1 VAKLRIRVS
10 VVADLTNFENLS
22 NLYLL
27 SPNSVFKHFWK
38 KNSSTTCLIGC
49 NAPIFAERT
58 FGIMPVTKIEKTE
71 LLRRCWEV
79 FNRHG
84 YYGTSVSMLAEAT
97 GLGKSGLMH
106 HHLSKES
113 LMRAVVEYAQE
124 ELRSYV
130 FSVAQEDLPP
140 EQRLE
145 KLLRRQNRLAK
156 YERRGCF
163 FANTALETGREGL
176 FNAQI
181 EATYDEWQKT
191 VAGILAA
198 VMPLEEAAETAYRL
212 LLEYEGSVTM
222 YKLSGDEQ
230 HLERLVA
237 RSVALFGKKMIKQI

>member
-1 VAKLRIRVS
+1 M
-10 VVADLTNFENLS
+10 
-22 NLYLL
+22 
-27 SPNSVFKHFWK
+27 
-38 KNSSTTCLIGC
+38 
-49 NAPIFAERT
+49 PI
-58 FGIMPVTKIEKTE
+58 TKIDKKE

-84 YYGTSVSMLAEAT
+84 YYGTSVKMLADST

-124 ELRSYV
+124 ELRTYV
-130 FSVAQEDLPP
+130 FAVAQEDLPP

-176 FNAQI
+176 FNEQVQ
-181 EATYDEWQKT
+181 ATYDEWQAT
-191 VAGILAA
+191 VAGILAEI
-198 VMPLEEAAETAYRL
+198 MPPEEATETAYRL

-230 HLERLVA
+230 HLERFVSRA
-237 RSVALFGKKMIKQI
+237 VDLFGKKMRGGTATTNTPSSIST

>member
-1 VAKLRIRVS
+1 
-10 VVADLTNFENLS
+10 
-22 NLYLL
+22 
-27 SPNSVFKHFWK
+27 
-38 KNSSTTCLIGC
+38 
-49 NAPIFAERT
+49 
-58 FGIMPVTKIEKTE
+58 MPVTKIDKKE

-124 ELRSYV
+124 ELRTYV
-130 FSVAQEDLPP
+130 FSAAEEDLPP

-176 FNAQI
+176 FNDMIQ
-181 EATYDEWQKT
+181 ATYDEWQTT
-191 VAGILAA
+191 VAGILREI
-198 VMPLEEAAETAYRL
+198 MSPEEAVETAYRL
-212 LLEYEGSVTM
+212 LLEYEGSITM
-222 YKLSGDEQ
+222 YKLSGNEE
-230 HLERLVA
+230 HLERFVA
-237 RSVALFGKKMIKQI
+237 RVVELFGKKMRGGTGNSNLLTPASPPR

>member
-1 VAKLRIRVS
+1 
-10 VVADLTNFENLS
+10 
-22 NLYLL
+22 
-27 SPNSVFKHFWK
+27 
-38 KNSSTTCLIGC
+38 
-49 NAPIFAERT
+49 
-58 FGIMPVTKIEKTE
+58 MPVTKIDKKD

-124 ELRSYV
+124 ELRTYV
-130 FSVAQEDLPP
+130 LSVAQEDLPP
-140 EQRLE
+140 EQRIE

-163 FANTALETGREGL
+163 FANTELETGREGL
-176 FNAQI
+176 FNDMIQ
-181 EATYDEWQKT
+181 ATYDEWQTT
-191 VAGILAA
+191 VAGILREI
-198 VMPLEEAAETAYRL
+198 MPPEEADETAYRL
-212 LLEYEGSVTM
+212 LLEYEGSITM

-230 HLERLVA
+230 HLERFVA
-237 RSVALFGKKMIKQI
+237 RTVELFGKKMRGGTGGTYNSSSR

>member
-1 VAKLRIRVS
+1 M
-10 VVADLTNFENLS
+10 
-22 NLYLL
+22 
-27 SPNSVFKHFWK
+27 
-38 KNSSTTCLIGC
+38 
-49 NAPIFAERT
+49 PI
-58 FGIMPVTKIEKTE
+58 TKIDKKE

-84 YYGTSVSMLAEAT
+84 YYGTSVKMLADST

-124 ELRSYV
+124 ELRTYV
-130 FSVAQEDLPP
+130 FAVVQEDLPP

-176 FNAQI
+176 FNEQVQ
-181 EATYDEWQKT
+181 ATYDEWQAT
-191 VAGILAA
+191 VASILAEI
-198 VMPLEEAAETAYRL
+198 MPPEEAAETAYRL

-230 HLERLVA
+230 HLERFVSRA
-237 RSVALFGKKMIKQI
+237 VDLFGKKMRGGTATTNTPSSIST

>member
-1 VAKLRIRVS
+1 
-10 VVADLTNFENLS
+10 
-22 NLYLL
+22 
-27 SPNSVFKHFWK
+27 
-38 KNSSTTCLIGC
+38 
-49 NAPIFAERT
+49 
-58 FGIMPVTKIEKTE
+58 MPVTKIDKKE

-84 YYGTSVSMLAEAT
+84 YYGTSVKMLADST

-124 ELRSYV
+124 ELRTYV
-130 FSVAQEDLPP
+130 FAVAQEDLPP

-176 FNAQI
+176 FNEQVQ
-181 EATYDEWQKT
+181 ATYDEWQAT
-191 VAGILAA
+191 VAGILTEI
-198 VMPLEEAAETAYRL
+198 MPPEESAETAYRL

-230 HLERLVA
+230 HLERFVSRA
-237 RSVALFGKKMIKQI
+237 VDLFGKKMRGGTAPTNTPSSIPT

>member
-1 VAKLRIRVS
+1 M
-10 VVADLTNFENLS
+10 
-22 NLYLL
+22 
-27 SPNSVFKHFWK
+27 
-38 KNSSTTCLIGC
+38 
-49 NAPIFAERT
+49 PI
-58 FGIMPVTKIEKTE
+58 TKIEKRD

-106 HHLSKES
+106 HYTSKES
-113 LMRAVVEYAQE
+113 LMGAVVEYALD

-130 FSVAQEDLPP
+130 LAVAQEDLPP

-176 FNAQI
+176 FNEQI
-181 EATYDEWQKT
+181 QTIFAEWQDTVSHILSEVMPPEEATE
-191 VAGILAA
+191 
-198 VMPLEEAAETAYRL
+198 MAYRL

-222 YKLSGDEQ
+222 YKLTGDEQ
-230 HLERLVA
+230 HLERFVA
-237 RSVALFGKKMIKQI
+237 RAVALFGKKMRGGVSA

>member
-1 VAKLRIRVS
+1 
-10 VVADLTNFENLS
+10 
-22 NLYLL
+22 
-27 SPNSVFKHFWK
+27 
-38 KNSSTTCLIGC
+38 
-49 NAPIFAERT
+49 
-58 FGIMPVTKIEKTE
+58 MPVTKIDKKE

-124 ELRSYV
+124 ELRTYV

-176 FNAQI
+176 FNDMIQ
-181 EATYDEWQKT
+181 ATYDEWQTT
-191 VAGILAA
+191 VAGILREI
-198 VMPLEEAAETAYRL
+198 MPSEEADETAYRL

-222 YKLSGDEQ
+222 YKLSGNEQ
-230 HLERLVA
+230 HLERFVA
-237 RSVALFGKKMIKQI
+237 RAVELFGKKMRGGTGDAKQLVPISPV

>member
-1 VAKLRIRVS
+1 
-10 VVADLTNFENLS
+10 
-22 NLYLL
+22 
-27 SPNSVFKHFWK
+27 
-38 KNSSTTCLIGC
+38 
-49 NAPIFAERT
+49 
-58 FGIMPVTKIEKTE
+58 MPVKKIEKKE

-84 YYGTSVSMLAEAT
+84 YNGTSVSMLAEAT

-113 LMRAVVEYAQE
+113 LMRAVVEYAQAQ
-124 ELRSYV
+124 LRRYV
-130 FSVAQEDLPP
+130 LAVAQEDLPP

-176 FNAQI
+176 FNELI
-181 EATYDEWQKT
+181 KATYDEWQAA

-198 VMPLEEAAETAYRL
+198 VMPPAAAADAAYRL
-212 LLEYEGSVTM
+212 LLEYEGSITM
-222 YKLSGDEQ
+222 YKLTGDEQ
-230 HLERLVA
+230 HLERFVA
-237 RSVALFGKKMIKQI
+237 RAVGLLGKQMKGAVKDNKQHVYET

>member
-1 VAKLRIRVS
+1 
-10 VVADLTNFENLS
+10 
-22 NLYLL
+22 
-27 SPNSVFKHFWK
+27 
-38 KNSSTTCLIGC
+38 
-49 NAPIFAERT
+49 
-58 FGIMPVTKIEKTE
+58 MPVTKIEKSE

-84 YYGTSVSMLAEAT
+84 YYGTSVKMLADST

-124 ELRSYV
+124 ELRTYV
-130 FSVAQEDLPP
+130 FAVAQEDLPP

-176 FNAQI
+176 FNEQI
-181 EATYDEWQKT
+181 QATYDEWQAT
-191 VAGILAA
+191 VASILTEII
-198 VMPLEEAAETAYRL
+198 PPEEAAETAYRL

-230 HLERLVA
+230 HLERFVSRA
-237 RSVALFGKKMIKQI
+237 VDLFGKKMRGGTATTNTPSSIST

>member
-1 VAKLRIRVS
+1 
-10 VVADLTNFENLS
+10 
-22 NLYLL
+22 
-27 SPNSVFKHFWK
+27 
-38 KNSSTTCLIGC
+38 
-49 NAPIFAERT
+49 
-58 FGIMPVTKIEKTE
+58 MPVKKIEKQD

-84 YYGTSVSMLAEAT
+84 YYGTSVSMLADAT

-124 ELRSYV
+124 ALRDYV
-130 FSVAQEDLPP
+130 LSVAQENLPP

-156 YERRGCF
+156 YDRRGCF

-176 FNAQI
+176 FNEQI
-181 EATYDEWQKT
+181 KTTYDEWQKA
-191 VAGILAA
+191 VALILTA
-198 VMPLEEAAETAYRL
+198 VLPPAEAAETAYRL

-222 YKLSGDEQ
+222 YKLTGDEQ
-230 HLERLVA
+230 HLERFVGRA
-237 RSVALFGKKMIKQI
+237 VALFGKEMRGQAGSKALEIQQ